1 MIKLK
6 PATMFSEVLKE
17 HPKAVKKAMKKLNMI
32 CLECTGNTR
41 ESLSQ
46 IAVNSGLDVDC
57 FVGLLESSINNQKAD
72 T

>member
-17 HPKAVKKAMKKLNMI
+17 HPKAVKKAMKKLDMI
-32 CLECTGNTR
+32 CLECTGVTR

-46 IAVNSGLDVDC
+46 IAVNSGLDVDS